1 MLFIYTEQNADGE
14 TLLMVSMQGSYDQ
27 LKACGLKTVADQM
40 KLQKFITK
48 SSGSAISNCKSDST
62 SGQFPGRKLTKAELN
77 ALSPEDRRVYI
88 MKYVSTHNYSYVA
101 TTS

>member
-1 MLFIYTEQNADGE
+1 MYFIYTEQNVDGE

-40 KLQKFITK
+40 KLQKLITK

-62 SGQFPGRKLTKAELN
+62 SGQFPRAYKSRTQRIVT
-77 ALSPEDRRVYI
+77 RRQKSVY
-88 MKYVSTHNYSYVA
+88 YEVCVHP
-101 TTS
+101 